1 MIVEYI
7 HSSVD
12 EASAKRL
19 TDALAAVPAGN
30 YSPLPAAARGALAQ
44 ATTDQ
49 RKFVARIEGESSEA
63 IERFK
68 SIAGFDSVAESLAPY
83 SSSATLDLL

>member
-19 TDALAAVPAGN
+19 TDALAAAGR
-30 YSPLPAAARGALAQ
+30 YLLAARCRRAWELAQ

-49 RKFVARIEGESSEA
+49 RKFVARIERESSEA

-68 SIAGFDSVAESLAPY
+68 SIAGFNSVVESLAPY
-83 SSSATLDLL
+83 SSFRDAGPV